1 MDTGNRE
8 LHSTATWAATWTGII
23 GLAVVSANM
32 PGWAWNGLL
41 LNSAVILTAAGAV
54 AAYKRSRA
62 AWACFW
68 LVAVATLA
76 VCPVAELA
84 GLVHGNYGV
93 PDVIAVVTEV
103 FAWYWLLRIPRVRP
117 AVVPQSSHVIVHH
130 VMHGVLGQAGEA
142 AGQAIRDSVPDHLIR
157 GTVPGVVE
165 QPTPRRAIA
174 AAPVRLGRMA
184 DVLKSYVRR

>member
-8 LHSTATWAATWTGII
+8 LHSTATWAATWTGIT

-68 LVAVATLA
+68 VIAFATLA
-76 VCPVAELA
+76 IGPFAELA

-93 PDVIAVVTEV
+93 PDVIVVVVEV
-103 FAWYWLLRIPRVRP
+103 FAWYWLLRFPRVRP
-117 AVVPQSSHVIVHH
+117 AAVPQSSHVIVHH
-130 VMHGVLGQAGEA
+130 VMHGALGQAGEA
-142 AGQAIRDSVPDHLIR
+142 AGQAIRESVPEQVIR
-157 GTVPGVVE
+157 NAVPGAVE
-165 QPTPRRAIA
+165 QPAPRRAIA

-184 DVLKSYVRR
+184 DALKAYVRR